1 MASACVVARPRG
13 RFWRAL
19 NAIGL
24 AGRPPAVVRCG
35 GALADHESSTLLFI
49 RSRGWDLGTSRGR
62 THSRV
67 TSRFTY
73 DTECRAVVPRGRLRG
88 NGTGLVSYLEFHRA
102 LGASQPS
109 SVIFAN
115 TPSLPVRRLG

>member
-1 MASACVVARPRG
+1 MASASVVARHGG
-13 RFWRAL
+13 RFRRAL

-35 GALADHESSTLLFI
+35 GALAAHESSTLLFI
-49 RSRGWDLGTSRGR
+49 RSRGWDLGTSRGW

-67 TSRFTY
+67 TY

-115 TPSLPVRRLG
+115 TPSLRRLG